1 MIDNGHAKIYKNE
14 YVGISY
20 PKLFQNKLVQWLWK
34 KFMCPKG
41 RHLLDEVW
49 GIDEHYLYCDACK
62 RFYVFIDEVIE
73 ESEKAVCMVKD

>member
-1 MIDNGHAKIYKNE
+1 MRKVKIYKNK

-20 PKLFQNKLVQWLWK
+20 PKLFQNKLVQRLWG

-49 GIDEHYLYCDACK
+49 SPGDHYLYCDACK
-62 RFYVFIDEVIE
+62 KFYIFIDEVIDE
-73 ESEKAVCMVKD
+73 R